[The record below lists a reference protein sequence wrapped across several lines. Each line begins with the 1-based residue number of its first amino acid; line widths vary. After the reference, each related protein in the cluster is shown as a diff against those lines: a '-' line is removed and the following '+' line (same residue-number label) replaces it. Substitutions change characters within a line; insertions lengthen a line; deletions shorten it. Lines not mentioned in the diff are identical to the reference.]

1 LKTAHWL
8 VVVGSCMLF
17 ITAALHGSGYIALSG
32 MAEKSNADKL
42 AVEAFK
48 ALWLVFSVHCAA
60 LGAIFIVASR
70 TPGGRRTVLLG
81 ALVPAADTVLLLH
94 FLGVFVGTIALALC
108 LLIGGFLLPRNAQ
121 A

>member
-1 LKTAHWL
+1 
-8 VVVGSCMLF
+8 MLF

-70 TPGGRRTVLLG
+70 TPWRTPHCPSRHAGPGG
-81 ALVPAADTVLLLH
+81 
-94 FLGVFVGTIALALC
+94 
-108 LLIGGFLLPRNAQ
+108 
-121 A
+121 